1 MFSGRGGAF
10 GCPRRDE
17 SLNPTVQLTEALVN
31 KEWWIQIDL
40 FNIRDQ
46 VKDISRVVTVGSKS
60 WLEVAVISR
69 DLSWLYFGMQ
79 GESNLKQFRQSF
91 WKGSI
96 DLKILSFTDN

>member
-1 MFSGRGGAF
+1 
-10 GCPRRDE
+10 
-17 SLNPTVQLTEALVN
+17 LNPTVQLTEALVN

-69 DLSWLYFGMQ
+69 
-79 GESNLKQFRQSF
+79 
-91 WKGSI
+91 
-96 DLKILSFTDN
+96 